1 MPIYEYEC
9 SQCRHRCEIFQKHND
24 KPLDAC
30 PQCGGPV
37 HKLISQTSF
46 VLKGTGWYVTDYAR
60 AGKKTK
66 EDKPE
71 KTQNKQDVT
80 ETKKEKPK
88 AEASAKS

>member
-9 SQCRHRCEIFQKHND
+9 SDCHHRYEIFQKHSD
-24 KPLDAC
+24 KPLETC
-30 PQCGGPV
+30 SKCGGPV

-60 AGKKTK
+60 AEKKTK
-66 EDKPE
+66 ENKTE
-71 KTQNKQDVT
+71 KAEKKQDAS

-88 AEASAKS
+88 AEATVKS

>member
-9 SQCRHRCEIFQKHND
+9 SDCQHRCEIFQKHND
-24 KPLDAC
+24 KPLESC

-60 AGKKTK
+60 AGKKTEENK
-66 EDKPE
+66 TE
-71 KTQNKQDVT
+71 KAQNQKDSA

-88 AEASAKS
+88 TEAAVKN